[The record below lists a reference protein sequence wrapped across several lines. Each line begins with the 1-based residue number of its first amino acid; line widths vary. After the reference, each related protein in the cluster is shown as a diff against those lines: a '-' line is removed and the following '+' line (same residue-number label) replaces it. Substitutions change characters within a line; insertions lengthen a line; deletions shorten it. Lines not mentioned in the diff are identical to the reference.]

1 MVTWLPRQPVIFLLM
16 ALITQLALAQQSVFE
31 REPNN
36 TPQDATAFRGPA
48 VLVGTLDASDQDAF
62 SWDVSDVDA
71 GSTWTLTF
79 DGVPGRLSLVEVLR
93 VQYTDDGSGVTS
105 SEKLLVLGSR
115 DGRKPAVVTDLL
127 LEPGTYILGL
137 AGGGGGAYRP
147 PGLAGA
153 LEDAGPAAEQAV
165 VKDTGAYRVSVARG
179 RDIRAA
185 NVPTPPVS
193 ASAAVAISPNRP
205 AAFFQQQAVTWY
217 AFDID
222 EAATELTWQL
232 EGQVSLGR
240 TAQAILRAA
249 DDRELSRRNTDR
261 QGRFVFHDLGLE
273 LGRYTVQIDSDDVA
287 GIQVIGL
294 QQGGVRTAGA
304 EAEPNDSWRIANLVD
319 FSTSVT
325 GRIGARGDQ
334 DFFQVS
340 PSEATAPEVMRLL
353 LETGGDGELELCL
366 TDESG
371 TSRQCRRGR
380 GEISL
385 PDLILGEGRWG
396 VSVGRGSPEQNYQLT
411 LESQGRV
418 RDGFEAEPNDTLAEA
433 SGMPSKLRIKGRF
446 AGKEDDYFR
455 LLLAEEPQLW
465 RFQVNGDNI
474 HEVALHDKS
483 GRQLQVVR
491 VRGGDKRVRL
501 ENLYLLPGTH
511 YIRVSGKGEGDYMVL
526 ARPMGQPAPGIER
539 EPNDDVTRMLPL
551 TMGQPRTGLMVEPA
565 DTDNYRFLLT
575 ADDHIRLQIT
585 PPADGSVA
593 ADLYWDTVLMKR
605 GASSKPGDPLV
616 LEGVFPPGN
625 YRLQLSPVQVSEA
638 EYSVSLEPL
647 PRFSCSADCE
657 PNDTLGLAN
666 ALIPGV
672 PVQGR
677 ANEWRDADWFK
688 LPVFESDTAVKLHMA
703 PPRKFEVLAPH
714 SWEKSLQEKSR
725 NNTEWQGMIPAGT
738 QAYVKIPAWGD
749 ADYRLQLEVDGA
761 SPAAEPSAGAAPG
774 IRVAIDNTRVS
785 AYRDYGQRLEGIV
798 ELSNPAA
805 SAAEVTLVTAASD
818 YRWRVEHGADTLLLE
833 PGEVKSVPVSINVP
847 PDAYADRPVRISA
860 ALFTGSRLKGEAVAE
875 IQVEREDTGTAAVS
889 YWSLPDALLGG
900 INVAWSALGGRLAAD
915 PGDDVGRDFARAF
928 DGMAVKGEGL
938 SLRGRK
944 DVQSAPELI
953 VELANDE
960 PVQVR
965 GVAISLLGSDAIQ
978 QQLAELELYLSVDG
992 QDWTLAAREPLL
1004 AVRSEQAFVLDT
1016 PLPARF
1022 AKLRMAR
1029 FFADQPMPPG
1039 GKLGE
1044 LKIVAAPGVDVSGG
1058 EGYNLADPAL
1068 GGHVVW
1074 SLPPLEAQSWDGSVL
1089 VKSEDSR
1096 PVVVRAGES
1105 LDWVIGFHHD
1115 RAARIA
1121 RLEWTPAAQERQG
1134 TVPVNEVEVSV
1145 SLESPAGPW
1154 RSMGSWR
1161 PEQGATEHSFTF
1173 PADTWARFVR
1183 FTVPA
1188 SEQTR
1193 QYRLP
1198 AAIGVWEIPTSPD
1211 YFSILG
1217 EWGLDG
1223 RAASYELARGL
1234 PARADKTQRTNLTSD
1249 AAVLLVDGQ
1258 RQSGE
1263 VEIGGDEHW
1272 YAYSF
1277 TQERNSVLL
1286 GLEGDPTVQASLD
1299 VHGAD
1304 GGLFPALRRPELDQP
1319 DEMFWEVTGE
1329 PGETA
1334 LVRVHEPPRNV
1345 LFLWDTSASVGA
1357 YIPVIYSALGSY
1369 ARGLEPGRD
1378 AANLMPFGGKL
1389 LLDDWYGDPYVLETV
1404 LNDYPRT
1411 ESSSDAEGTVAAAAR
1426 ILGSRPGSKSIVL
1439 ITDAA
1444 TGRNP
1449 LIWQELQAVR
1459 PRIFALGLSSEGA
1472 FGRNPPR
1479 EQDLQ
1484 QDWASVNGGRYDQVM
1499 DEIQMEVA
1507 FDRAATML
1515 RRPAPYTLTAV
1526 GSYREAVGPGGLLV
1540 RSADGSP
1547 TDLGAVELIL
1557 DASGSMLQ
1565 RMDGRRRIEI
1575 AREVLTKAVGEY
1587 LPEGIPLAMRVFGH
1601 LEANSCRTDLDIALG
1616 PLVPA
1621 TATGKLASINAKN
1634 LARTPIADSLGKVAE
1649 DLRGARGRKVV
1660 LLVTDGEET
1669 CDGDPETVIQRLSE
1683 QVADIT
1689 LNIVGFAIDNPELEA
1704 RFARWADLGNG
1715 EYFSA
1720 NDQAGLDA
1728 SIRSALRVPYRVYDS
1743 AGELRATGELNGGT
1757 VELPQGEYRIVVER
1771 APPAV
1776 FDNVVVR
1783 GGAVTELSLE

>member
-1 MVTWLPRQPVIFLLM
+1 VTFI
-16 ALITQLALAQQSVFE
+16 AQLAFAQQSVFE

-36 TPQDATAFRGPA
+36 TPQDAASFQGPA
-48 VLVGTLDASDQDAF
+48 VLVGNLDASDQDAF
-62 SWDVSDVDA
+62 SWNVSDVDA
-71 GSTWTLTF
+71 GFTWTLTF

-93 VQYTDDGSGVTS
+93 VQYTDDGSGVQS

-115 DGRKPAVVTDLL
+115 DGRKPVVLTDLL
-127 LEPGTYILGL
+127 LDPGTYILGI

-147 PGLAGA
+147 PGLAGD
-153 LEDAGPAAEQAV
+153 LDGAGQTAGQEV
-165 VKDTGAYRVSVARG
+165 VKETGTYRVSVARG

-185 NVPTPPVS
+185 NVATAPVS
-193 ASAAVAISPNRP
+193 ASAAVAVSPNRP
-205 AAFFQQQAVTWY
+205 AAFFQDQAVTWY

-222 EAATELTWQL
+222 EAGSELSWQL

-240 TAQAILRAA
+240 SAEAILYAV
-249 DDRELSRRNTDR
+249 DDRELSRRKTDR

-273 LGRYTVQIDSDDVA
+273 PGRYTVQIESDDAA
-287 GIQVIGL
+287 GIQMIGL
-294 QQGGVRTAGA
+294 QQGGVRTDGA
-304 EAEPNDSWRIANLVD
+304 EAEPNDAWQIANHLD
-319 FSTSVT
+319 FSAPVT
-325 GRIGARGDQ
+325 GRIGASGDK

-340 PSEATAPEVMRLL
+340 QSESTVSEVVHLL
-353 LETGGDGELELCL
+353 LETEGDGELELCL

-371 TSRQCRRGR
+371 KNRQCRRGR

-385 PDLILGEGRWG
+385 PDLILGEGGWG
-396 VSVGRGSPEQNYQLT
+396 VAVGRGSAGQNYQLS
-411 LESQGRV
+411 LESQGQI
-418 RDGFEAEPNDTLAEA
+418 RDGFEAEPNDTLEDA
-433 SGMPSKLRIKGRF
+433 SGMPSKLRVKGRF
-446 AGKEDDYFR
+446 AGEEHDYFR
-455 LLLAEEPQLW
+455 LLVAEEAQLW

-474 HEVALHDKS
+474 HEVALHDKA

-511 YIRVSGKGEGDYMVL
+511 YIRVSGRAAGDYMVL
-526 ARPMGQPAPGIER
+526 ARPLGQPAPGIER

-551 TMGQPRTGLMVEPA
+551 AIGQPRTGLLSEPA
-565 DTDNYRFLLT
+565 DTDNYRFLLS
-575 ADDHIRLQIT
+575 AYDHVRLRIT

-605 GASSKPGDPLV
+605 GASSKPGESLV

-625 YRLQLSPVQVSEA
+625 YRLALSPVQVSEA

-647 PRFSCSADCE
+647 PRFSCGADCE

-666 ALIPGV
+666 ALMPGL

-677 ANEWRDADWFK
+677 ANEWRDADWFR
-688 LPVFESDTAVKLHMA
+688 LPVFASDTGVKVSMA
-703 PPRKFEVLAPH
+703 PSRNFEVLAPY
-714 SWEKSLQEKSR
+714 SWEKSLREKSK
-725 NNTEWQGMIPAGT
+725 NATEWQGVIPAGT

-749 ADYRLQLEVDGA
+749 AEYRMQLEVDGA
-761 SPAAEPSAGAAPG
+761 DPAAEPLAGAAPG
-774 IRVAIDNTRVS
+774 ISIAIDNTRVS
-785 AYRDYGQRLEGIV
+785 AYRDYGQRLEAIV
-798 ELSNPAA
+798 ELSNPAP
-805 SAAEVTLVTAASD
+805 SSAEVTLKTAASD
-818 YRWRVEHGADTLLLE
+818 YRWKIEHGADIVLLE
-833 PGEVKSVPVSINVP
+833 SGEVKRVPLSIYVP
-847 PDAYADRPVRISA
+847 PDAYADKPVRISA
-860 ALFTGSRLKGEAVAE
+860 AIFTGPRLNGEAVAE
-875 IQVEREDTGTAAVS
+875 VQVERGDTPSVAVS
-889 YWSLPDALLGG
+889 HWDLPDALLGG
-900 INVAWSALGGRLAAD
+900 INVAWSALGGRWAGDL
-915 PGDDVGRDFARAF
+915 GDDVGRDFAKAF

-938 SLRGRK
+938 SLRGRA
-944 DVQSAPELI
+944 DVQNAPELV

-960 PVQVR
+960 PVEVR

-978 QQLAELELYLSVDG
+978 QQLAELELYLSADG

-1004 AVRSEQAFVLDT
+1004 AVRSEQAFTLDT
-1016 PLPARF
+1016 PLSARF

-1044 LKIVAAPGVDVSGG
+1044 FKIIAAPGVDISGG
-1058 EGYNLADPAL
+1058 QGYNLADPIL

-1074 SLPPLEAQSWDGSVL
+1074 SLPPLEGQSWDSSVL
-1089 VKSEDSR
+1089 VKSEDSS

-1121 RLEWTPAAQERQG
+1121 RLEWTPVAQVRQG
-1134 TVPVNEVEVSV
+1134 TVPVNEVEISV

-1154 RSMGSWR
+1154 QSIGSWR
-1161 PEQGATEHSFTF
+1161 PESSAAQHSFTL

-1188 SEQTR
+1188 SDKTR

-1198 AAIGVWEIPTSPD
+1198 AAIGAWEIPTSAD

-1217 EWGLDG
+1217 EWGLNG

-1249 AAVLLVDGQ
+1249 TAALLLDGQ
-1258 RQSGE
+1258 RQTGE

-1272 YAYSF
+1272 YAYRF
-1277 TQERNSVLL
+1277 TPERNSVLL
-1286 GLEGDPTVQASLD
+1286 GLAGDPTVQAALD

-1304 GGLFPALRRPELDQP
+1304 GGRLPALRRPDLDKP
-1319 DEMFWEVTGE
+1319 AEMFWEVTGR

-1334 LVRVHEPPRNV
+1334 LVRVYEPPRNV

-1369 ARGLEPGRD
+1369 ARGLVPGRD
-1378 AANLMPFGGKL
+1378 AANLMPFGGNL

-1404 LNDYPRT
+1404 LNDYPRA
-1411 ESSSDAEGTVAAAAR
+1411 ESSSDAEGTLASAAR
-1426 ILGSRPGSKSIVL
+1426 ILGARQGSKSIVL

-1444 TGRNP
+1444 TGRYP
-1449 LIWQELQAVR
+1449 PMWRELQGVR

-1515 RRPAPYTLTAV
+1515 RRPAAYALTAV
-1526 GSYREAVGPGGLLV
+1526 GSYREAVGPGRLQV
-1540 RSADGSP
+1540 RSAEGSP

-1587 LPEGIPLAMRVFGH
+1587 LPKGIPLAMRVFGH
-1601 LEANSCRTDLDIALG
+1601 LEASSCRTDLEIALG

-1621 TATGKLASINAKN
+1621 AATGKLASINAMN

-1649 DLRGARGRKVV
+1649 DLRGASGRKVL

-1669 CDGDPETVIQRLSE
+1669 CDGDPETVIQRLSG
-1683 QVADIT
+1683 QVSDIT
-1689 LNIVGFAIDNPELEA
+1689 LNIVGFAIDDPELEA

-1720 NDQAGLDA
+1720 DDRAGLDA
-1728 SIRSALRVPYRVYDS
+1728 SIRSALQVPYRVYDT
-1743 AGELRATGELNGGT
+1743 AGELRATGELNGDPI
-1757 VELPQGEYRIVVER
+1757 ELPEGEYRIVVER

-1776 FDNVVVR
+1776 FEKVVVR
-1783 GGAVTELSLE
+1783 GGAVTELALE